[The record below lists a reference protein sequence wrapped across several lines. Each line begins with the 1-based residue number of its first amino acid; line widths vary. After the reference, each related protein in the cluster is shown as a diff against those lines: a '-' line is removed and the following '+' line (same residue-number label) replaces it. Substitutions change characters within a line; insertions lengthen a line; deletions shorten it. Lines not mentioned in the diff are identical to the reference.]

1 MKLITSITLSLLAL
15 SQVTTGYI
23 VNDLKEELEEKE
35 SSTYQI
41 RSELMYE
48 INRVQDRADRQDG
61 ELTEKLNMIE
71 AILSKGL

>member
-15 SQVTTGYI
+15 SQITTVYI

-35 SSTYQI
+35 SSTDQI

>member
-15 SQVTTGYI
+15 SQITTVYI